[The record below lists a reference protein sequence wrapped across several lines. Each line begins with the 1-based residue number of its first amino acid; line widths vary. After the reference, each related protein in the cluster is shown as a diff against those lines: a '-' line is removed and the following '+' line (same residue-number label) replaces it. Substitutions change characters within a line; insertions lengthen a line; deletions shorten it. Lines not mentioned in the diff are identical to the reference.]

1 MKLHSIIFTFVM
13 PHLDTP
19 VLHQQS
25 GQDRFC
31 INDCRVIGCEK
42 LELKFKLHIN

>member
-1 MKLHSIIFTFVM
+1 MKPHSIVFTFAM
-13 PHLDTP
+13 PHLDTL

-31 INDCRVIGCEK
+31 INDYPAIGCEK
-42 LELKFKLHIN
+42 PLRIEV